1 MYAQGRSQ
9 KAFDTLDWDFVLF
22 TLEALDFPPIF
33 RTLIKK
39 CLTTTHFSVAI
50 NGELC
55 GYLKG
60 TRGLR
65 QGDPLSP
72 YLFVLAL
79 EVFTQMLNSKYE
91 DGSIGY
97 HPHTSTVK
105 VTHLSFADDLMIF
118 SDGIVNSVKCIA
130 DTMEAFA
137 Q

>member
-79 EVFTQMLNSKYE
+79 EVFTQMLKSKYE